1 LSYYEIGLNFLNPWF
16 LFIERMYVLEFVLRS
31 FGLYVVGD
39 GMPSIDEFISLNRF
53 DLDGDQF
60 YALVPLNFS

>member
-1 LSYYEIGLNFLNPWF
+1 
-16 LFIERMYVLEFVLRS
+16 MYVLEFVFRS